1 MRGGRRRL
9 GYALLLAVGLHLD
22 LLLLF
27 GWLMHGAAG
36 RLRVA
41 EGEETIGVEAID
53 PETARQL
60 LAELDQQDQEQEE
73 QEKKQEE
80 AEREAI
86 KAPGQVVQLPKPVTP
101 MERPRDAKYVAED
114 DSKVEKET
122 KKQGRY
128 DDRAAAPPMLA
139 MRSQTPA
146 ETSAPPTPP
155 GAEGSPGARRR
166 EQAQPPAPE
175 APAAPTPAIPDPDGI
190 HPLQPGLPPR
200 APTDPAETAGAGRRS
215 PGTMPLTPSSTQLAQ
230 AIGGGTQ
237 DHLPDVDDGAN
248 TALNAKGWKFATFFN
263 RIKRQVAQH
272 WRPAEQYEKRDPTGH
287 IYGSG
292 QWVTML
298 HISLKPDGSLSGV
311 TVAKPSGLEFLDDEA
326 IEAIKRAS
334 PYPNPPTQLVGQD
347 GMIAFKF
354 GFFFDVDG
362 GPRMKVYRYSGI

>member
-27 GWLMHGAAG
+27 GVLMHGAAG
-36 RLRVA
+36 RVRVVEA
-41 EGEETIGVEAID
+41 EESIGVETID
-53 PETARQL
+53 PEAARQL
-60 LAELDQQDQEQEE
+60 LAELDREQAAEE
-73 QEKKQEE
+73 EKKQEE
-80 AEREAI
+80 EAEKEREAT
-86 KAPGQVVQLPKPVTP
+86 KAPGQVVQLPQPAKE
-101 MERPRDAKYVAED
+101 ERPRDAKYVAEH

-128 DDRAAAPPMLA
+128 DDRSAAPPPILA
-139 MRSQTPA
+139 MRSPSPA
-146 ETSAPPTPP
+146 EPSPP
-155 GAEGSPGARRR
+155 GSPGSPGSPQARRNER
-166 EQAQPPAPE
+166 PKPPAPE
-175 APAAPTPAIPDPDGI
+175 APPAPTPALPDPDGI
-190 HPLQPGLPPR
+190 HPLQPGLPQSPR
-200 APTDPAETAGAGRRS
+200 EPEEMAGAGKRA
-215 PGTMPLTPSSTQLAQ
+215 PGNMPLTPNSAQLAQ

-248 TALNAKGWKFATFFN
+248 TALNAKGWKFASFFN

-272 WRPAEQYEKRDPTGH
+272 WRPADQYEKRDPTGH

-298 HISLKPDGSLSGV
+298 HVSLKPDGSLSGV
-311 TVAKPSGLEFLDDEA
+311 SVAKPSGLEFLDDEA

-334 PYPNPPTQLVGQD
+334 PYPNPPSQLVGDD

-362 GPRMKVYRYSGI
+362 GPRMKVYRYSGL

>member
-22 LLLLF
+22 LLLRF

-41 EGEETIGVEAID
+41 EGEETIGVETID

-60 LAELDQQDQEQEE
+60 LADLDQQDQAEEEAEKQKEE
-73 QEKKQEE
+73 QE
-80 AEREAI
+80 REAV
-86 KAPGQVVQLPKPVTP
+86 KAPGQVVQLPKPAVE
-101 MERPRDAKYVAED
+101 ERPRDAKYVSEH

-139 MRSQTPA
+139 MRSPTPS
-146 ETSAPPTPP
+146 EAPTPPSPP
-155 GAEGSPGARRR
+155 GAEGSPGERRR
-166 EQAQPPAPE
+166 ERAQPPAPE
-175 APAAPTPAIPDPDGI
+175 APPAPTPAIPDPDGI
-190 HPLQPGLPPR
+190 HPLQPGLPQAPR
-200 APTDPAETAGAGRRS
+200 DPAQAAGGGRRV
-215 PGTMPLTPSSTQLAQ
+215 PGSMPLMPSSMQLAQ

-362 GPRMKVYRYSGI
+362 GPRMKVYRYSGL

>member
-1 MRGGRRRL
+1 MRGRRRRL

-36 RLRVA
+36 RIRVA
-41 EGEETIGVEAID
+41 DGEETIGVEAID
-53 PETARQL
+53 PQTARQL
-60 LAELDQQDQEQEE
+60 LAELDEQDQAREE
-73 QEKKQEE
+73 EEKKKEE
-80 AEREAI
+80 EEREAI
-86 KAPGQVVQLPKPVTP
+86 KAPGQVVQLPKPATP

-139 MRSQTPA
+139 MRERPTA
-146 ETSAPPTPP
+146 ETTTPPTPP
-155 GAEGSPGARRR
+155 GADGSPGASRR
-166 EQAQPPAPE
+166 EQPQPPAPE

-190 HPLQPGLPPR
+190 HPLQPGLPQAAR
-200 APTDPAETAGAGRRS
+200 DPAEMAGAGRRT
-215 PGTMPLTPSSTQLAQ
+215 PGSMPLTPTQTQLAQ

-248 TALNAKGWKFATFFN
+248 TALNAKGWKFASFFN

-298 HISLKPDGSLSGV
+298 HILLKPDGSLSGV

-326 IEAIKRAS
+326 VEAIKRAS

-347 GMIAFKF
+347 GMIGFKF

-362 GPRMKVYRYSGI
+362 GPRMKVYRYSGL